1 MTSALVNIGTADVWQ
16 ESQSQL
22 SVWTNPVY
30 KTSSASPPAEQAITV
45 LLVLVRVSTRS
56 CNLIGVILTF

>member
-30 KTSSASPPAEQAITV
+30 KTSSASPPAKQAITV
-45 LLVLVRVSTRS
+45 LLVLVQVSTRS